1 MLFRPRPDTKG
12 QGAAGPMD
20 SSIAPLQCTFG
31 ACTLTRMRMRTQLE
45 LFNWPNTDYRRH
57 YYCRD
62 FPPLMPEWPVGQVM
76 AAVT

>member
-31 ACTLTRMRMRTQLE
+31 VRTLTRMRMRTQLE
-45 LFNWPNTDYRRH
+45 LFNWPNTDHRRH
-57 YYCRD
+57 YCRRAS
-62 FPPLMPEWPVGQVM
+62 PPLMPEWPVRQVM
-76 AAVT
+76 AAVI

>member
-1 MLFRPRPDTKG
+1 MLFRPHPDTKG

-20 SSIAPLQCTFG
+20 SIVPLQCTFG
-31 ACTLTRMRMRTQLE
+31 VRTLTRMRMRTQLE
-45 LFNWPNTDYRRH
+45 LLLRPNTDYRRH